1 MQSAGQRVQLYPS
14 EFLYQASQVP
24 SPPNVLASKLIIGN
38 LNAFVLKC
46 EAKIENVTNKRKYG
60 RKLPSLFLDSNPHIP
75 PSPSV

>member
-24 SPPNVLASKLIIGN
+24 SPPNVLASKLEIGN

-46 EAKIENVTNKRKYG
+46 DVKIENVTKTKENV
-60 RKLPSLFLDSNPHIP
+60 LPSSFLDSIPHIP